1 MRNRIY
7 LLLGP
12 EKGQKQD
19 RINQIRNEL
28 NNQYGEEIEF
38 TKYYAFD
45 DNIDQMYVELN
56 NSSLFSSHS
65 LIILHNIEALKS
77 QEANNIIKY
86 INNPSDSST
95 LILDSDEFS
104 LKSPLTKVSSL
115 LKPQT
120 TIFWGLQENQLF
132 NWVQSFFNQRRLQI
146 NGDAIQYIL
155 DQVDN
160 DTFELKIICNQLAF
174 YFEVNNKNNII
185 SENEIESFVHHSKNE
200 TAFSLFSTI
209 AHGDLKKSL
218 EIANVILERDNTA
231 SFTLIPGLLWS
242 FRRLTSVSYQMS
254 LGNSQ
259 RDSFAKAKIFTR
271 VNAIR
276 NRKDIDTYSC
286 ALRLYNYKDCQRIVK
301 QLLEFDMIIRTA
313 GPDLMKIYIEKMIYT
328 IIVNKGQDPIKL
340 QSATLKPN
348 LF

>member
-1 MRNRIY
+1 MTNRIY

-19 RINQIRNEL
+19 RISQIRSQL
-28 NNQYGEEIEF
+28 NNQFGEEIEYS
-38 TKYYAFD
+38 KYYAFD
-45 DNIDQMYVELN
+45 DNIDQMYIELN

-65 LIILHNIEALKS
+65 LIVLHNIDSLKS
-77 QEANNIIKY
+77 QEAKDLIRY
-86 INNPSDSST
+86 IENPSDSST

-104 LKSPLTKVSSL
+104 LKSPLTKVATL

-132 NWVQSFFNQRRLQI
+132 SWVKSFFNQKNLQI
-146 NGDAIQYIL
+146 DQDAIQYIL

-174 YFEVNNKNNII
+174 YFEVNNKKSSIG
-185 SENEIESFVHHSKNE
+185 ENEIESFVHHSKNE

-209 AHGDLKKSL
+209 AQGDLRRSL

-242 FRRLTSVSYQMS
+242 FRRLTSIAYQMDS
-254 LGNSQ
+254 GISQ
-259 RDSFAKAKIFTR
+259 REAFAKAKIFTK

-276 NRKDIDTYSC
+276 NRKDQETYSN
-286 ALRLYNYKDCQRIVK
+286 ALKLYSYKDCQRIVE
-301 QLLEFDMIIRTA
+301 QLLESDMIIRTA
-313 GPDLMKIYIEKMIYT
+313 SSDLMKIYIEKMIYT
-328 IIVNKGQDPIKL
+328 IIVNKGKSPITL
-340 QSATLKPN
+340 QNATLKPK

>member
-1 MRNRIY
+1 MSNRIY

-19 RINQIRNEL
+19 RINQIRSQL
-28 NNQYGEEIEF
+28 NKQFREEIEYS
-38 TKYYAFD
+38 KYYAFD
-45 DNIDQMYVELN
+45 DNIDQMYIELN
-56 NSSLFSSHS
+56 NSSLFSAHS
-65 LIILHNIEALKS
+65 LIVLHNIDSLKS
-77 QEANNIIKY
+77 PEAKNIIRY
-86 INNPSDSST
+86 IENPSDSST

-104 LKSPLTKVSSL
+104 LKSPLTQVATL

-132 NWVQSFFNQRRLQI
+132 SWVKSFFIQKNLQI
-146 NGDAIQYIL
+146 DNDAIQYIL

-174 YFEVNNKNNII
+174 YFEVNNKRTSI

-200 TAFSLFSTI
+200 TAFSLFTTI
-209 AHGDLKKSL
+209 AQGDLRKSL

-242 FRRLTSVSYQMS
+242 FRRLTSVAYQMN
-254 LGNSQ
+254 LGISQ
-259 RDSFAKAKIFTR
+259 RDAFAKAAIFTR

-276 NRKDIDTYSC
+276 NRKDQATYST
-286 ALRLYNYKDCQRIVK
+286 ALKLYNYTDCQRIVE
-301 QLLEFDMIIRTA
+301 QLLEHDMIIRTA
-313 GPDLMKIYIEKMIYT
+313 GSDLMKIYIEKMIYT
-328 IIVNKGQDPIKL
+328 IIVNKGKSPIKL
-340 QSATLKPN
+340 QSATLRSE